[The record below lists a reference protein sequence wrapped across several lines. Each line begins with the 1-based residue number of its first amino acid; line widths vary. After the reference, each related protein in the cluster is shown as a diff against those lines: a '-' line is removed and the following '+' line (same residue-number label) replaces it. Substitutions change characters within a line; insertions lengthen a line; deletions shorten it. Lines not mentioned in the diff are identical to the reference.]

1 MRTNKPGTAH
11 PIIQTHITHLSHD
24 GRGIATID
32 GKVTFIQ
39 GALPGEIITFQPIRS
54 KKQWGEGELV
64 EILQAS
70 PQRVTPHCPHYHVC
84 GGCSLQHLDPSQQI
98 LEKQTW
104 LLELLERMG
113 QVTPEQ
119 ILPPLNSEPWHY
131 RSKARLSTRYV
142 SKKQKTLI
150 GFRERSNPRFITEIG
165 QCSIL
170 HAAVDSALPA
180 LSELVDSL
188 DSRSTIA
195 QIEVAAGD
203 EQVALIFRHLAPLSP
218 EDIQRLSNFAEQSGF
233 YVFLQPKGPDTI
245 HLLSPALP
253 EPYLTYT
260 LPAHDLRFYFHPSD
274 FTQVNLNLN
283 RNMVD
288 QALTL
293 LNLHSEHTV
302 LDLFCG
308 LGNFSLPIAR
318 KAKQVIGIE
327 GCEKMVKRAEMNA
340 ERNAIANVHFLSA
353 NLFEANLATL
363 CRGHSID
370 RVLLDPP
377 RSGAFEIVQ
386 QMDSIA
392 PPLIV
397 YISCNP
403 ATLARDAGVLV
414 HQKQYR
420 LVAAGVMDMF
430 PHTAHVESIAV
441 FEAI

>member
-1 MRTNKPGTAH
+1 MRTKKQVSAH
-11 PIIQTHITHLSHD
+11 PIQTQINHLSHD

-39 GALPGEIITFQPIRS
+39 GALPGEIVTFQQTRN
-54 KKQWGEGELV
+54 KKQWDEGELLD
-64 EILQAS
+64 IQQPS
-70 PQRVTPHCPHYHVC
+70 PQRVTPQCPHYHLC
-84 GGCSLQHLDPSQQI
+84 GGCSLQHLDASQQI

-104 LLELLERMG
+104 LLELLQRMG
-113 QVTPEQ
+113 QVAPEQ
-119 ILPPLNSEPWHY
+119 ILPPLRSEPWHY

-142 SKKQKTLI
+142 VKKQKTLI
-150 GFRERSNPRFITEIG
+150 GFRERNNPRFITEIE
-165 QCSIL
+165 QCPIL

-180 LSELVDSL
+180 LSQLIDSL
-188 DSRSTIA
+188 DNRDIIA

-203 EQVALIFRHLAPLSP
+203 QQIALIFRHLAALNT
-218 EDIQRLSNFAEQSGF
+218 EDIQRLIQFAQQSGF
-233 YVFLQPKGPDTI
+233 YIFLQPKGPDSI
-245 HLLSPALP
+245 HLLYPEHS
-253 EPYLTYT
+253 EPYLTYA
-260 LPAHDLRFYFHPSD
+260 LPAYDLQFYFHPSD
-274 FTQVNLNLN
+274 FTQVNLDLN

-288 QALTL
+288 QALRL
-293 LNLHSEHTV
+293 LDIHPEHTV

-318 KAKQVIGIE
+318 KARHVIGIE
-327 GCEKMVKRAEMNA
+327 GCEKMVARAQMNA
-340 ERNAIANVHFLSA
+340 TRNRLSNVEFFSA
-353 NLFEANLATL
+353 NLFETDLAKH
-363 CRGHSID
+363 CRGYTID

-377 RSGAFEIVQ
+377 RSGALEIVQ
-386 QMDSIA
+386 QIDVIA

-414 HQKQYR
+414 HQKKYK

-441 FEAI
+441 FQAT